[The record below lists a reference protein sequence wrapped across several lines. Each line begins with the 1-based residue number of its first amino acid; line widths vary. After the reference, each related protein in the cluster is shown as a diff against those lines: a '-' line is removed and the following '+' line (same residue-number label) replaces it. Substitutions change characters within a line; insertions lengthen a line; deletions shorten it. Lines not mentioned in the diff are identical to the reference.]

1 MYPSRTEDSRELI
14 GAQDTVETA
23 ISGLRAY
30 VRNSKERLLNAAG
43 TIEEDG
49 DRETPNDYK
58 KSKASEDRWGWVRKG
73 CLKRTTTE
81 TLMMA
86 AQEQAIRINNIR
98 AKIDNTQ

>member
-1 MYPSRTEDSRELI
+1 MYQSRTEDSRELI

-23 ISGLRAY
+23 ISGLRTY

-43 TIEEDG
+43 TIEEDKG
-49 DRETPNDYK
+49 RETPNNYK
-58 KSKASEDRWGWVRKG
+58 KSKASEDCWGLLRKG
-73 CLKRTTTE
+73 CLKRTTE

>member
-1 MYPSRTEDSRELI
+1 MYQSRTEDSRELI

-23 ISGLRAY
+23 ISGLRTY
-30 VRNSKERLLNAAG
+30 VRNSKDRLLNAAG
-43 TIEEDG
+43 TIEEDKG
-49 DRETPNDYK
+49 RETSNNYK
-58 KSKASEDRWGWVRKG
+58 KSKASEDRWGLLRKG
-73 CLKRTTTE
+73 CLKRTTE